1 MKNMKAKLKKFH
13 KSLTMWFNSILLAAL
28 PAIEY
33 ANSQLPQVK
42 QFLGDKIYMAVGIS
56 ALIGNM
62 LLRLKTTKDLAD
74 K

>member
-1 MKNMKAKLKKFH
+1 MNIKAKLKRMH
-13 KSLTMWFNSILLAAL
+13 KSLTVWFNSVLLAAL
-28 PAIEY
+28 PAVEY

-42 QFLGDKIYMAVGIS
+42 QFLGDKVYMMVGVG
-56 ALIGNM
+56 ALVGNI